1 MGTLLEGL
9 GALLALSAFACQIVV
24 IVSAFKRSVLTG
36 LLSVLCF
43 PFTLYYG
50 FTGFQRPYKGTIL
63 AGWLGGLLLAIILT
77 TVGKN
82 MVAATPPQ

>member
-1 MGTLLEGL
+1 MGTLLEAL
-9 GALLALSAFACQIVV
+9 GALFALTAFACQIVV
-24 IVSAFKRSVLTG
+24 VVTAFKRSPITG

-43 PFTLYYG
+43 PFTLYYA
-50 FTGFQRPYKGTIL
+50 FTGFERPWKGTIL
-63 AGWLGGLLLAIILT
+63 AGWLGGILLAIVLT